1 MTGLK
6 LLLIQIHATVCTVQQ
21 LGKESIMPELKRVG
35 MTLTQRDC
43 NNVEKLQERAGL
55 RTKAQAV
62 SLALSVAEFM
72 VSEWQKGSTFI
83 LRNKTT
89 GELQK
94 IIRPI

>member
-1 MTGLK
+1 MLQSLQHCSTKGCAMK
-6 LLLIQIHATVCTVQQ
+6 TV
-21 LGKESIMPELKRVG
+21 RVG
-35 MTLTQRDC
+35 MTLTERDC
-43 NNVEKLQERAGL
+43 NNVEKLRRRAEL

-72 VSEWQKGSTFI
+72 VTEWEKGSTFV

-94 IIRPI
+94 IIPII